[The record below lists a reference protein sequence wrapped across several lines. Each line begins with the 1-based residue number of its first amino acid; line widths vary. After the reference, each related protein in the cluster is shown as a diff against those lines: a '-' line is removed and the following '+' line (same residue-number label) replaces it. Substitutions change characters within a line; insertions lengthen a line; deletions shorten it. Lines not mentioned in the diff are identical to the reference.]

1 MSTLTDKQ
9 IAKIVDEMAE
19 LEKVYK
25 PLEKR
30 FVELKKQ
37 LTDYA
42 NSQDDDE
49 NIILTSDNNYITY
62 TKPTYSLVCKV
73 SAELFL
79 KETELFNAVTVSVTE
94 ARQCLDEE
102 SLAKYF
108 EYKKGT
114 RKINQIIPIA
124 SY

>member
-25 PLEKR
+25 PLEQR

-37 LTDYA
+37 LAEYA
-42 NSQDDDE
+42 NSQEDNDC
-49 NIILTSDNNYITY
+49 IILSSDNNYITY
-62 TKPTYSLVCKV
+62 TKPTYSLVCKDV
-73 SAELFL
+73 QTFL
-79 KETELFNAVTVSVTE
+79 EQTKCFDAVTVSVSKAKDLCTHEMVTE
-94 ARQCLDEE
+94 L
-102 SLAKYF
+102 F
-108 EYKKGT
+108 EYKKGS
-114 RKINQIIPIA
+114 RKMLSIIPIA